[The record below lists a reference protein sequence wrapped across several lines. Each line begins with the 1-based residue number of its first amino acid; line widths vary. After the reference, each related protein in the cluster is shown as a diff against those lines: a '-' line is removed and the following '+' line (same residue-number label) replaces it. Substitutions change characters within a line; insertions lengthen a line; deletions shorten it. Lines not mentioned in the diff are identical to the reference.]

1 MSTDTSE
8 LCLLRHAEA
17 RAPHGRQDDF
27 DRVLSARGAADAGRL
42 GVWLKQQNLR
52 FDQIYASPSVR
63 TRSTL
68 AGALPGHVLDAHL
81 LPRLYL
87 ADVAALHML
96 LGEIPMAG
104 RVLLLAHNPGLEQ
117 FANALCGWSAPRAL
131 PTCGLLRLRREADG
145 TARLIESW
153 QP

>member
-1 MSTDTSE
+1 MNIDTRE

-17 RAPHGRQDDF
+17 RAPHGKQDDF

-42 GVWLKQQNLR
+42 GVWLKQQDLR

-68 AGALPGHVLDAHL
+68 ASALPEHVLDAHL
-81 LPRLYL
+81 LPQLYL
-87 ADVAALHML
+87 ADMVTLHALL
-96 LGEIPMAG
+96 EQIPMHG
-104 RVLLLAHNPGLEQ
+104 RVLLLGHNPGLEQ
-117 FANALCGWSAPRAL
+117 FANALCGWSAPCAL

>member
-1 MSTDTSE
+1 MTTDTHE
-8 LCLLRHAEA
+8 LILLRHAEA
-17 RAPHGRQDDF
+17 RAPRGKQDDF
-27 DRVLSARGAADAGRL
+27 DRVLSARGEADAERL
-42 GVWLKQQNLR
+42 GTWLRQQEWI
-52 FDQIYASPSVR
+52 FDLVYCSPAAR

-68 AGALPGHVLDAHL
+68 ASVLPFHALDARL
-81 LPRLYL
+81 LPDLYL
-87 ADVAALHML
+87 ADAGTLQRIAN
-96 LGEIPMAG
+96 EIPAVG
-104 RVLLLAHNPGLEQ
+104 RALLLAHNPGLEQ